1 MTQVGPIRVLP
12 TEFSIW
18 VQGTEDTLC
27 LLEQLSASV
36 PVGIR
41 LSHGHQSP
49 ENSILNKMACISLA
63 RQAQVSP
70 QCPPVPFSPHPPGTR
85 QDRPT
90 ACTRHSPPD
99 WKHWVLDASRSN
111 LQPVGRRNCRI
122 NTQPPKQGWWWGGQ
136 DKSEACS
143 TVTLSSC

>member
-49 ENSILNKMACISLA
+49 EKSILNKMARIYLA
-63 RQAQVSP
+63 RPAQVSP
-70 QCPPVPFSPHPPGTR
+70 QCPPVFPSPLTHQVPAKIVLLPAPATLHLTGKALGT
-85 QDRPT
+85 
-90 ACTRHSPPD
+90 
-99 WKHWVLDASRSN
+99 
-111 LQPVGRRNCRI
+111 
-122 NTQPPKQGWWWGGQ
+122 
-136 DKSEACS
+136 
-143 TVTLSSC
+143 